1 MQLIQT
7 IKKLIFHKKYNE
19 FCHKKIR
26 AAQELLRNTQNK
38 SLRMELENYINHLK
52 WDQLRAED
60 ESMDLRI
67 QYLVNS
73 DFEYIGWGMYEI
85 PAEDIFCFVK
95 GNKYFNL
102 DDETVEAGEKEIKIV
117 PTYFDQYACEH
128 TAKTIPDA
136 ISKYQVAW

>member
-1 MQLIQT
+1 MELIQA
-7 IKKLIFHKKYNE
+7 IKKLIFHKKYND
-19 FCHKKIR
+19 FCYKKIR
-26 AAQELLRNTQNK
+26 VGQELLRNTKNK
-38 SLRMELENYINHLK
+38 CLRMQLENYINHLK
-52 WDQLRAED
+52 WNQLRTED

-85 PAEDIFCFVK
+85 PEEDIFCFVK
-95 GNKYFNL
+95 GDQYFNL
-102 DDETVEAGEKEIKIV
+102 DDETVGKKEIKIV

-128 TAKTIPDA
+128 IAKTIPDA